1 MTPTGWQSNPWTDSN
16 NVDMIVIGQQYSS
29 NGRLSSIQGAVDLSQ
44 FYISK
49 KGWLLSCKSHKQG
62 VLF

>member
-1 MTPTGWQSNPWTDSN
+1 
-16 NVDMIVIGQQYSS
+16 MIVIGQQYSS
-29 NGRLSSIQGAVDLSQ
+29 NGCLSSIRGAVDLSQ